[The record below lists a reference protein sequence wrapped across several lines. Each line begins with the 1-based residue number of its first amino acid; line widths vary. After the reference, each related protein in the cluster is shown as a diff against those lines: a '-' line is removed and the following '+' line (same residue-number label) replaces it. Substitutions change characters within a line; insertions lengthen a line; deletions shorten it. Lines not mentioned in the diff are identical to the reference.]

1 MDVLLLLLLRLL
13 SLLLLLLLLL
23 TPCLLV
29 WNAWRLKSYNSIPSR
44 KDKLAGILVEQG
56 LAEWMSVLPE

>member
-1 MDVLLLLLLRLL
+1 MDVLL
-13 SLLLLLLLLL
+13 LLLLLLLLL

-29 WNAWRLKSYNSIPSR
+29 WNAWRLKSYNSILSR
-44 KDKLAGILVEQG
+44 EDKLAGMLVKQG